1 MSVHVARLRYT
12 DMSQRILALP
22 MTVDFTQR
30 WHEIEPL
37 IDQLFDV
44 PVASRADWL
53 RKHCAD
59 PTLRVLIAQALDN
72 AAGVEMLER
81 GMQQW
86 LPAFVDSQPG
96 DMLPIIPGYRVHR
109 FVGAGGMAS
118 VFEAERELP
127 GGPQAVALKL
137 LRLDVHD
144 ADERRRFLGEQRIL
158 ARLQHPHIAQLLDA
172 GFSPNGTPFLALEFI
187 DGDDLL
193 THCGRRRLDTH
204 ARLKLFIDVLMAV
217 DHAHRSL
224 IVHRD
229 LKPNNVLVGHDGCV
243 KLVDF
248 GIAKLLT
255 GEGEPTSI
263 EARRLT
269 RSYAAPEQF
278 AGAVATTA
286 IDVYSLGVLL
296 AELLCGR
303 PPRRIEQR
311 TDVNAPAFDDGL
323 LRRELGA
330 DLHAIVQQATRHDP
344 AERYASA
351 AALRDDIE
359 RYLDGKALQARPHTL
374 AYRAITFARRHA
386 LAVSLGTS
394 VAVVL
399 ASVTVVA
406 LHEADSARR
415 AARQAHVQALSAEAE
430 ARRADALKLFV
441 EGLFDSGSNGAGASQ
456 AAEQLL
462 AHGRERADR
471 DFAAQPA
478 LRVEVLALIGDLE
491 ERSGHPD
498 RAQQPLDEAAT
509 LARAQF
515 GVTDRRTLH
524 VEYLIAKE
532 SDELGRAQD
541 ARSRLRHALDAF
553 ESGPNRDSPEE
564 VEALAW
570 LAGLDERVGNSLE
583 AVDAGS
589 KALALARKVL
599 PDDSEALTEAVTN
612 LGWIL
617 VDAGHPARAEPLLR
631 EALVRKRRRLGAQ
644 HPEVADMM
652 TMLSWALLP
661 QGRYAESEQLMRG
674 ALDIDARADARPNA
688 HLSWHLNDL
697 GNVLALEGKF
707 EQAEAL
713 YTQSIA
719 VDQALAPEKA
729 FSEAVSIGNRARI
742 RFRQGAYAEA
752 EADLRDSIQRKQR
765 LLGADYDDNGSSY
778 DHASLVEV
786 LIARGHLDE
795 AQMIADNALAGARR
809 RHRQAHPD
817 VAFALTVEAEL
828 MVARGDRPHAASCA
842 EQALAMYAAL
852 TDQRSEKAIRTRLMF
867 GEILQS
873 LGRSDEARSQ
883 LENALAA
890 AVAIAPP
897 ANALVAHAEADLAR
911 VEASLGERVAAR
923 RFHAEA
929 EASIAVIHP
938 GANAERDATM
948 RLLAAASTA
957 KKSSTR

>member
-1 MSVHVARLRYT
+1 MS
-12 DMSQRILALP
+12 
-22 MTVDFTQR
+22 VDFTQR

-37 IDQLFDV
+37 IDQLFEV
-44 PVASRADWL
+44 PAARRADWL
-53 RKHCAD
+53 RLNCAD

-72 AAGVEMLER
+72 APGVDVLER

-86 LPAFVDSQPG
+86 LPAFADVQPG
-96 DMLPIIPGYRVHR
+96 TLPIIPGYRVHR
-109 FVGAGGMAS
+109 FVGAGGMAN

-172 GFSPNGTPFLALEFI
+172 GFSPNGTPYLALEFI
-187 DGDDLL
+187 DGDDLV
-193 THCGRRRLDTH
+193 THGARRRLDTP
-204 ARLKLFIDVLMAV
+204 ARLRLFIDVLAAV

-229 LKPNNVLVGHDGCV
+229 LKPTNVLVGTDGCV

-255 GEGEPTSI
+255 GEAEPTGI
-263 EARRLT
+263 QARRLT

-296 AELLCGR
+296 AEFLCGR

-311 TDVNAPAFDDGL
+311 HGANAPAFDAGL

-344 AERYASA
+344 AERYAGV

-359 RYLDGKALQARPHTL
+359 RHLDGKPLQARPDTL
-374 AYRAITFARRHA
+374 MYRAITFARRHA
-386 LAVSLGTS
+386 LAVSLGAS
-394 VAVVL
+394 FAVVL
-399 ASVTVVA
+399 AGATVVA
-406 LHEADSARR
+406 LHEAESARR
-415 AARQAHVQALSAEAE
+415 AARQARVQALSAEAE
-430 ARRADALKLFV
+430 AHRADALKLFV
-441 EGLFDSGSNGAGASQ
+441 EGLFDSDSSGAGASQ

-462 AHGRERADR
+462 ARGRKRADR
-471 DFAAQPA
+471 DFATQPA

-532 SDELGRAQD
+532 SDAQGHAQD
-541 ARSRLRHALDAF
+541 ARKRLREALDAF
-553 ESGPNRDSPEE
+553 EAGPNRNSPEE
-564 VEALAW
+564 VDALAW
-570 LAGLDERVGNSLE
+570 LAGLDERCGDS
-583 AVDAGS
+583 ARAIDAGS

-599 PDDSEALTEAVTN
+599 PEDSEALTEAVTN
-612 LGWIL
+612 LGWIM

-631 EALVRKRRRLGAQ
+631 EALARKRRRLGAE

-652 TMLSWALLP
+652 TMLTWALLP
-661 QGRYAESEQLMRG
+661 QGRYAESEQLMHG
-674 ALDIDARADARPNA
+674 ALDIDARADTRPNS

-697 GNVLALEGKF
+697 GNVLALEGQF
-707 EQAEAL
+707 DQADAY
-713 YTQSIA
+713 YTKSIA
-719 VDQALAPEKA
+719 VDRALAPESA
-729 FSEAVSIGNRARI
+729 VSEAVSIGNRARI
-742 RFRQGAYAEA
+742 RLRQGEYAQA
-752 EADLRDSIQRKQR
+752 EADMRDAIQRKQR

-795 AQMIADNALAGARR
+795 AGVIADSALAGARR
-809 RHRQAHPD
+809 RHHQAHPD

-828 MVARGDRPHAASCA
+828 MVARGDRQGAASFA
-842 EQALAMYAAL
+842 EQAVAMYVVLA
-852 TDQRSEKAIRTRLMF
+852 DQASEKAIRTRLML

-873 LGRSDEARSQ
+873 LGRSEEAKSQ
-883 LENALAA
+883 FESGLAA
-890 AVAIAPP
+890 AVAMAP
-897 ANALVAHAEADLAR
+897 ATNALVAHAEADLAG
-911 VEASLGERVAAR
+911 VDASLGDRAAAGR
-923 RFHAEA
+923 LHAEA
-929 EASIAVIHP
+929 EASVAAVLP
-938 GANAERDATM
+938 GANAERDATI
-948 RLLAAASTA
+948 RLLAVASTA
-957 KKSSTR
+957 KESATR

>member
-1 MSVHVARLRYT
+1 MS
-12 DMSQRILALP
+12 
-22 MTVDFTQR
+22 VDFTQR

-44 PVASRADWL
+44 PAASWADWL
-53 RKHCAD
+53 RLHCAD

-72 AAGVEMLER
+72 APGVDVLER

-86 LPAFVDSQPG
+86 LPAFVDRQP
-96 DMLPIIPGYRVHR
+96 DVLPIIPGYRVHR

-127 GGPQAVALKL
+127 GGPQTVALKL

-144 ADERRRFLGEQRIL
+144 VDERRRFLGEQRIL

-172 GFSPNGTPFLALEFI
+172 GFSPNGTPYLALEFI
-187 DGDDLL
+187 DGNDLV
-193 THCGRRRLDTH
+193 THAERRRLGKH
-204 ARLKLFIDVLMAV
+204 ARLRLFIDVLAAV

-229 LKPNNVLVGHDGCV
+229 LKPNNVLVDNDGCV

-255 GEGEPTSI
+255 GEAEPTSI

-278 AGAVATTA
+278 AESVATTA

-303 PPRRIEQR
+303 PPCRIEQR
-311 TDVNAPAFDDGL
+311 SDANAPAFDDSL

-330 DLHAIVQQATRHDP
+330 DLHAIVQQATRHEP
-344 AERYASA
+344 AERYASV

-359 RYLDGKALQARPHTL
+359 RYHDGKPVQARPDTL
-374 AYRAITFARRHA
+374 LYRAITFARRHA

-394 VAVVL
+394 IAVVL
-399 ASVTVVA
+399 AAATVIA

-441 EGLFDSGSNGAGASQ
+441 EGLFDSDSNGAGASQ
-456 AAEQLL
+456 TAEELL
-462 AHGRERADR
+462 AHGRERANR

-491 ERSGHPD
+491 ERNGHPD

-509 LARAQF
+509 LAKAQF
-515 GVTDRRTLH
+515 GVNDRRTLH

-532 SDELGRAQD
+532 SDELGHAQN
-541 ARSRLRHALDAF
+541 ARSRLRQALVAF
-553 ESGPNRDSPEE
+553 ESGPNRNSPEE

-570 LAGLDERVGNSLE
+570 LAGLDERCGDSATAIDL
-583 AVDAGS
+583 GS

-599 PDDSEALTEAVTN
+599 PDDSGALTEAVTN

-631 EALVRKRRRLGAQ
+631 EALARKRRRLGAE

-652 TMLSWALLP
+652 TMLTWALLP

-674 ALDIDARADARPNA
+674 ALDIDGKADARPNT

-707 EQAEAL
+707 DQADAL

-719 VDQALAPEKA
+719 IDQALAPDKA
-729 FSEAVSIGNRARI
+729 VSEAVSIGNRSRI
-742 RFRQGAYAEA
+742 RFRQGKYAEA
-752 EADLRDSIQRKQR
+752 EADARDAIQRKQR
-765 LLGADYDDNGSSY
+765 LLGADYEDNGSSY
-778 DHASLVEV
+778 DHANLVEV

-795 AQMIADNALAGARR
+795 AQVIADNALAGARR

-828 MVARGDRPHAASCA
+828 MVARGERRHAASFA
-842 EQALAMYAAL
+842 EQAVAMYAAL
-852 TDQRSEKAIRTRLMF
+852 ANHGSEKAIRTRLVF

-873 LGRSDEARSQ
+873 LGRSEEAKPQ
-883 LENALAA
+883 LESGLAA
-890 AVAIAPP
+890 AVAMAPSS
-897 ANALVAHAEADLAR
+897 NALVAHAEADLAR
-911 VEASLGERVAAR
+911 VEASLGERTAAGR
-923 RFHAEA
+923 LHAEA
-929 EASIAVIHP
+929 EASVAAILP
-938 GANAERDATM
+938 GPNAERDATM
-948 RLLAAASTA
+948 LLLAAASTV
-957 KKSSTR
+957 KNSSTR